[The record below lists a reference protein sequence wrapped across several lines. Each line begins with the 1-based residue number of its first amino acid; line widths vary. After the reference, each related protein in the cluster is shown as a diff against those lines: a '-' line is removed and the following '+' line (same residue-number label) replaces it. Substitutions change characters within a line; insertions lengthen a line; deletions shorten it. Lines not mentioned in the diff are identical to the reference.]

1 MLLFRANKFILPCA
15 IAAAIVSLAGCDKS
29 ENQQH
34 GALPVDVTLVKKADV
49 AVISRLTGR
58 ASATRKAEVRPQVT
72 GILQKR
78 LFVEGSIVNQGD
90 QLYQIDPSVYEANV
104 KSAEAA
110 LASAKATLHSSK
122 LKADRYRSLLEKKA
136 VSKQDYDDAQAAY
149 LTANANVKSAEAS
162 LATANINLA
171 YTKVYA
177 PITGTISRSDITEGA
192 LVSSGQVTPM
202 TTIQQLDP
210 IYVDLG
216 QTAEENILLRKNLTD
231 GKLLNDGKAKVD
243 IFLSDGTKYA
253 HSGTIEFAEMSV
265 DESTGMVNLRAL
277 VPNPE
282 HILLPGI
289 FLRGEINQG
298 VMPNALT
305 VAANGVQR
313 EANGITYV
321 YVVNEQ
327 SQVQRINVKLGAQS
341 ENGYVVLDGLKE
353 GDKVITSNTQKIR
366 PGVPVTP
373 IIPGQAPQEGQQPQ
387 QQAQQPQQQQQ

>member
-15 IAAAIVSLAGCDKS
+15 IAAAIVSLAGCGKS

-110 LASAKATLHSSK
+110 LASAKATLHSTR
-122 LKADRYRSLLEKKA
+122 LKAERYRSLLEKKA

-192 LVSSGQVTPM
+192 LVSSGQVTPL

-298 VMPNALT
+298 VMPHALT

-321 YVVNEQ
+321 YAVNDQ
-327 SQVQRINVKLGAQS
+327 NVVQRINVKLGAQS
-341 ENGYVVLDGLKE
+341 ENAYVVIDGLKE

-373 IIPGQAPQEGQQPQ
+373 IIPGQAPQDG
-387 QQAQQPQQQQQ
+387 QQAQQPQQK

>member
-1 MLLFRANKFILPCA
+1 MLLFKAKRLVLPCA
-15 IAAAIVSLAGCDKS
+15 LAVAILSLSGCGESKK
-29 ENQQH
+29 QQQ
-34 GALPVDVTLVKKADV
+34 GALPVDVTLVHKANV
-49 AVISRLTGR
+49 TVTSRLTGR
-58 ASATRKAEVRPQVT
+58 AAATRKAEVRPQVT

-78 LFVEGSIVNQGD
+78 LFVEGSTVKQGD

-110 LASAKATLHSSK
+110 LASARATLHSSK
-122 LKADRYRSLLEKKA
+122 LKADRYRSLLEKRA

-177 PITGTISRSDITEGA
+177 PITGTINRSNITEGA
-192 LVSSGQVTPM
+192 LVSSGQSTPL
-202 TTIQQLDP
+202 TTIQQMDP

-231 GKLLNDGKAKVD
+231 GKLLNNGKAKVD
-243 IFLSDGTKYA
+243 IFFSDGTKYA
-253 HSGTIEFAEMSV
+253 HEGTIEFAEMSV
-265 DESTGMVNLRAL
+265 DESTGMVNLRAI

-298 VMPNALT
+298 VMPGALT
-305 VAANGVQR
+305 VEANGVQR

-321 YVVNEQ
+321 YAVNKNN
-327 SQVQRINVKLGAQS
+327 QVERINVKLGAQT
-341 ENGYVVLDGLKE
+341 ENGYVVLEGLKE

-366 PGVPVTP
+366 QGVPVKP
-373 IIPGQAPQEGQQPQ
+373 IVPGQDQKPQEQKKE
-387 QQAQQPQQQQQ
+387 AK

>member
-1 MLLFRANKFILPCA
+1 MFLLKAKRLVLPCA
-15 IAAAIVSLAGCDKS
+15 MAIAVFSLAGCGEKV
-29 ENQQH
+29 NQQN
-34 GALPVDVTLVKKADV
+34 GALPVDVTLVQKADV
-49 AVISRLTGR
+49 TVTSRLSGR
-58 ASATRKAEVRPQVT
+58 AAATRKAEVRPQVT

-78 LFVEGSIVNQGD
+78 LFVEGSIVKQGD
-90 QLYQIDPSVYEANV
+90 QLYQIDPSIYEANV

-122 LKADRYRSLLEKKA
+122 LKADRYRSLLEKRA

-177 PITGTISRSDITEGA
+177 PISGTISRSDITEGA
-192 LVSSGQVTPM
+192 LVSSGQTTAM

-216 QTAEENILLRKNLTD
+216 QSAEENIVLRKNLTD
-231 GKLLNDGKAKVD
+231 GKLLNNGKAKVD
-243 IFLSDGTKYA
+243 IYFSDGTKYA

-282 HILLPGI
+282 HVLLPGI

-298 VMPNALT
+298 VMPGALT
-305 VAANGVQR
+305 ISATGVQR

-321 YVVNEQ
+321 YAVNDKNVVE
-327 SQVQRINVKLGAQS
+327 RINVKLGAQTAT
-341 ENGYVVLDGLKE
+341 GYVVLEGLKE
-353 GDKVITSNTQKIR
+353 GDKVITSNTQKVR

-373 IIPGQAPQEGQQPQ
+373 IVPGQAP
-387 QQAQQPQQQQQ
+387 AQDSKK

>member
-15 IAAAIVSLAGCDKS
+15 IAAAIVSLAGCGKS

-78 LFVEGSIVNQGD
+78 LFVEGSIVKQGD

-110 LASAKATLHSSK
+110 LASSKATLHSTR
-122 LKADRYRSLLEKKA
+122 LKAERYRSLLEKKA

-149 LTANANVKSAEAS
+149 LTANANVKSAEAN

-192 LVSSGQVTPM
+192 LVSSGQVTPL

-298 VMPNALT
+298 VMPQALT

-321 YVVNEQ
+321 YAVNDQ
-327 SQVQRINVKLGAQS
+327 NVVQRINVKLGAQS
-341 ENGYVVLDGLKE
+341 ENAYVVIDGLKE

-373 IIPGQAPQEGQQPQ
+373 IIPGQAPQDG
-387 QQAQQPQQQQQ
+387 QQAQQPQPQQK

>member
-15 IAAAIVSLAGCDKS
+15 IAAAIVSLAGCGKS

-78 LFVEGSIVNQGD
+78 LFVEGSIVKQGD

-110 LASAKATLHSSK
+110 LASAKATLHSTRM
-122 LKADRYRSLLEKKA
+122 KAERYRSLLEKKA

-149 LTANANVKSAEAS
+149 LTANANVKSAEAN

-192 LVSSGQVTPM
+192 LVSSGQVTPL

-298 VMPNALT
+298 VMPQALT

-321 YVVNEQ
+321 YAVNEQ

-341 ENGYVVLDGLKE
+341 ENAYVVIDGLKE

-373 IIPGQAPQEGQQPQ
+373 IIPGQAPQDG
-387 QQAQQPQQQQQ
+387 QQAQQPQPQQK

>member
-1 MLLFRANKFILPCA
+1 MLLFRANQFILPCA
-15 IAAAIVSLAGCDKS
+15 IAVAILSLAGCGKS
-29 ENQQH
+29 EDQQH

-78 LFVEGSIVNQGD
+78 LFVEGSIVKQGD

-110 LASAKATLHSSK
+110 LASAKATLHSSR
-122 LKADRYRSLLEKKA
+122 LKAERYRSLLEKKA

-192 LVSSGQVTPM
+192 LVSSGQATAM

-216 QTAEENILLRKNLTD
+216 QTAEENILLRKNLTE
-231 GKLLNDGKAKVD
+231 GKMLNDGKATVD
-243 IFLSDGTKYA
+243 IYFSDGTKYA
-253 HSGTIEFAEMSV
+253 HPGTIEFAEMSV

-321 YVVNEQ
+321 YAVNEQ
-327 SQVQRINVKLGAQS
+327 SQVQRINVKLGAQTD
-341 ENGYVVLDGLKE
+341 NAYVVLEGLKE
-353 GDKVITSNTQKIR
+353 GDKVIISNTQKIR

-373 IIPGQAPQEGQQPQ
+373 IIPGQAPQNG
-387 QQAQQPQQQQQ
+387 QQPQQQQQNK

>member
-15 IAAAIVSLAGCDKS
+15 IAAAIVSLAGCGKS

-78 LFVEGSIVNQGD
+78 LFVEGSIVKQGD

-110 LASAKATLHSSK
+110 LASAKATLHSTR
-122 LKADRYRSLLEKKA
+122 LKAERYRSLLEKKA

-149 LTANANVKSAEAS
+149 LTANANVKSAEAN

-192 LVSSGQVTPM
+192 LVSSGQVTPL

-298 VMPNALT
+298 VMPQALT

-321 YVVNEQ
+321 YAVNDQ
-327 SQVQRINVKLGAQS
+327 NVVQRINVKLGAQS
-341 ENGYVVLDGLKE
+341 ENAYVVIDGLKE

-373 IIPGQAPQEGQQPQ
+373 IIPGQAPQDG
-387 QQAQQPQQQQQ
+387 QQAQQPQPQQK

>member
-15 IAAAIVSLAGCDKS
+15 IAAAIVSLAGCGKS

-110 LASAKATLHSSK
+110 LASAKATLHSTR
-122 LKADRYRSLLEKKA
+122 LKAERYRSLLEKKA

-192 LVSSGQVTPM
+192 LVSSGQVTPL

-298 VMPNALT
+298 VMPQALT

-321 YVVNEQ
+321 YAVNDQ
-327 SQVQRINVKLGAQS
+327 NVVQRINVKLGAQS
-341 ENGYVVLDGLKE
+341 ENAYVVIDGLKE

-373 IIPGQAPQEGQQPQ
+373 IIPGQAPQDG
-387 QQAQQPQQQQQ
+387 QQAQQPQPQQK

>member
-15 IAAAIVSLAGCDKS
+15 IAAAIVSLAGCGKS

-78 LFVEGSIVNQGD
+78 LFVEGSIVKQGD
-90 QLYQIDPSVYEANV
+90 QLYQIDPSIYEANV

-110 LASAKATLHSSK
+110 LASAKATLHSTR
-122 LKADRYRSLLEKKA
+122 LKAERYRSLLEKKA

-149 LTANANVKSAEAS
+149 LTANANVKSAEAN

-192 LVSSGQVTPM
+192 LVSSGQVTPL

-298 VMPNALT
+298 VMPQALT

-321 YVVNEQ
+321 YAVNDQ
-327 SQVQRINVKLGAQS
+327 NVVQRINVKLGAQS
-341 ENGYVVLDGLKE
+341 ENAYVVIDGLKE

-373 IIPGQAPQEGQQPQ
+373 IIPGQAPQEGQQAQHPQ
-387 QQAQQPQQQQQ
+387 QK

>member
-15 IAAAIVSLAGCDKS
+15 IAAAIVSLAGCGKS

-110 LASAKATLHSSK
+110 LASAKATLHSTR
-122 LKADRYRSLLEKKA
+122 LKAERYRSLLEKKA

-192 LVSSGQVTPM
+192 LVSSGQVTPL

-298 VMPNALT
+298 VMPQALT

-321 YVVNEQ
+321 YAVNDQ
-327 SQVQRINVKLGAQS
+327 NVVQRINVKLGAQS
-341 ENGYVVLDGLKE
+341 ENAYVVIDGLKE

-373 IIPGQAPQEGQQPQ
+373 IIPGQAPQNG
-387 QQAQQPQQQQQ
+387 QQAQQPQPQQK

>member
-15 IAAAIVSLAGCDKS
+15 IAAAIVSLAGCGKS

-34 GALPVDVTLVKKADV
+34 GALPVDVTLVKKTDV

-78 LFVEGSIVNQGD
+78 LFVEGSIVKQGD

-110 LASAKATLHSSK
+110 LASAKATLHSTR
-122 LKADRYRSLLEKKA
+122 LKAERYRSLLEKKA

-192 LVSSGQVTPM
+192 LVSSGQVTPL

-298 VMPNALT
+298 VMPQALT

-321 YVVNEQ
+321 YAVNDQ
-327 SQVQRINVKLGAQS
+327 NVVQRINVKLGAQS
-341 ENGYVVLDGLKE
+341 ENAYVVIDGLKE

-373 IIPGQAPQEGQQPQ
+373 IIPGQAPQDG
-387 QQAQQPQQQQQ
+387 QQAQQPQPQQK

>member
-15 IAAAIVSLAGCDKS
+15 IAAAIVSLAGCGKS

-78 LFVEGSIVNQGD
+78 LFVEGSIVKQGD

-110 LASAKATLHSSK
+110 LASAKATLHSTR
-122 LKADRYRSLLEKKA
+122 LKAERYRSLLEKKA

-192 LVSSGQVTPM
+192 LVSSGQVTPL

-298 VMPNALT
+298 VMPQALT

-321 YVVNEQ
+321 YAVNDQ
-327 SQVQRINVKLGAQS
+327 NVVQRINVKLGAQS
-341 ENGYVVLDGLKE
+341 ENAYVVIDGLKE

-373 IIPGQAPQEGQQPQ
+373 IIPGQAPQDG
-387 QQAQQPQQQQQ
+387 QQAQQPQPQQK

>member
-15 IAAAIVSLAGCDKS
+15 IAAAIVSLAGCGKS

-78 LFVEGSIVNQGD
+78 LFVEGSIVKQGD

-110 LASAKATLHSSK
+110 LASAKATLHSTR
-122 LKADRYRSLLEKKA
+122 LKAERYRSLLEKKA

-149 LTANANVKSAEAS
+149 LTANANVKSAEAN

-192 LVSSGQVTPM
+192 LVSSGQVTPL

-298 VMPNALT
+298 VMPQALT

-321 YVVNEQ
+321 YAVNDQ
-327 SQVQRINVKLGAQS
+327 NVVQRINVKLGAQS
-341 ENGYVVLDGLKE
+341 ENAYVVIDGLKE

-373 IIPGQAPQEGQQPQ
+373 IIPVGDCNLYYACRYIRS
-387 QQAQQPQQQQQ
+387 

>member
-15 IAAAIVSLAGCDKS
+15 IAAAIVSLAGCGKS

-78 LFVEGSIVNQGD
+78 LFVEGSIVKQGD

-110 LASAKATLHSSK
+110 LASAKATLHSTR
-122 LKADRYRSLLEKKA
+122 LKAERYRSLLEKKA

-149 LTANANVKSAEAS
+149 LTANANVKSAEAN

-192 LVSSGQVTPM
+192 LVSSGQVTPL

-298 VMPNALT
+298 VMPQALT

-321 YVVNEQ
+321 YAVNDQ
-327 SQVQRINVKLGAQS
+327 NVVQRINVKLGAQS
-341 ENGYVVLDGLKE
+341 ENAYVVIDGLKE

-373 IIPGQAPQEGQQPQ
+373 IIPGQAPQDGQQAQKPQPQPQ
-387 QQAQQPQQQQQ
+387 QK

>member
-15 IAAAIVSLAGCDKS
+15 IAVAILSLAGCGKS
-29 ENQQH
+29 EDQQH

-78 LFVEGSIVNQGD
+78 LFVEGSIVKQGD

-110 LASAKATLHSSK
+110 LASAKATLHSSR
-122 LKADRYRSLLEKKA
+122 LKAERYRSLLEKKA

-192 LVSSGQVTPM
+192 LVSSGQATAM

-216 QTAEENILLRKNLTD
+216 QTAEENILLRKNLTE
-231 GKLLNDGKAKVD
+231 GKMLNDGKATVD
-243 IFLSDGTKYA
+243 IYFSDGTKYA
-253 HSGTIEFAEMSV
+253 HPGTIEFAEMSV

-321 YVVNEQ
+321 YAVNEQ
-327 SQVQRINVKLGAQS
+327 SQVQRINVKLGAQTD
-341 ENGYVVLDGLKE
+341 NAYVVLEGLKE
-353 GDKVITSNTQKIR
+353 GDKVIISNTQKIR
-366 PGVPVTP
+366 PGVTVTP
-373 IIPGQAPQEGQQPQ
+373 IIPGQAPQNG
-387 QQAQQPQQQQQ
+387 QQPQQQQQNK